1 MVTEFDARRSLVV
14 AGLNAIPGI
23 RCAMPTGAFYAFPSV
38 AGTGL
43 TGADFAERLM
53 VEAGVCT
60 LAGTAFGGVG
70 VDHIRVSYANSRE
83 NIAEALSRIRG
94 FVDGLGRA

>member
-1 MVTEFDARRSLVV
+1 
-14 AGLNAIPGI
+14 
-23 RCAMPTGAFYAFPSV
+23 
-38 AGTGL
+38 
-43 TGADFAERLM
+43 M

-70 VDHIRVSYANSRE
+70 TEHIRVSYANSRE
-83 NIAEALSRIRG
+83 NIAEALARIRG